1 VRQDAEAQLS
11 QRLSGLKWSLIPYTF
26 SGAPLAREV
35 ERVILRDPDV
45 NVFVLAN
52 HGLVVCGDDCDGTEE
67 LLHDVDR
74 RLQIQPR
81 RAPQP
86 RRDLLAQL
94 SAITNWLPPEF
105 TELHALGT
113 DTIAR
118 RILKGGVLYPCQA
131 LFLGRQAPLVPC
143 SVPLSEME
151 RWIEKEY
158 GGCSFAILEGS
169 GTLVSTKVSNAELE
183 VLRGLAQVT
192 QRLDASAPI
201 RYLSDEDVT
210 SVLTADGYHYRD
222 LAEAH

>member
-1 VRQDAEAQLS
+1 
-11 QRLSGLKWSLIPYTF
+11 
-26 SGAPLAREV
+26 
-35 ERVILRDPDV
+35 
-45 NVFVLAN
+45 
-52 HGLVVCGDDCDGTEE
+52 
-67 LLHDVDR
+67 
-74 RLQIQPR
+74 
-81 RAPQP
+81 
-86 RRDLLAQL
+86 
-94 SAITNWLPPEF
+94 
-105 TELHALGT
+105 
-113 DTIAR
+113 
-118 RILKGGVLYPCQA
+118 
-131 LFLGRQAPLVPC
+131 
-143 SVPLSEME
+143 ME